1 MTLSQ
6 LLPSVQELPHADKL
20 QLMQWLATQL
30 ANEEGVAL
38 LSSEETY
45 PIWSPHDSYEAAAV
59 LSSHN
64 AFEVS
69 RREV

>member
-59 LSSHN
+59 LSN
-64 AFEVS
+64 FLETEKAN
-69 RREV
+69 R